1 MCRKRAGIRRRGKG
15 NADMTDVGKL
25 SGDDAFSRVRYE
37 KRKPAIDGSYFVKEQ
52 EKKAPYSELAE
63 NGMIQYKGVVF
74 VCDDANQAL
83 CLGDMTDEKNVLTI
97 PLEKGGCLK
106 VNRSNIGDLSRAITM
121 FSAED
126 VRRILAAIAQ
136 DAQCTR
142 KYQEIEEMEDSVM
155 NVTADHT
162 EEDGGEQTVVI
173 GE

>member
-1 MCRKRAGIRRRGKG
+1 
-15 NADMTDVGKL
+15 MTDIGKM
-25 SGDDAFSRVRYE
+25 SGFGEFSRVQYDM
-37 KRKPAIDGSYFVKEQ
+37 RKPAIDGSCFEKKQ

-63 NGMIQYKGVVF
+63 NGTIQYKGVVF
-74 VCDDANQAL
+74 VCDDENQAL

-121 FSAED
+121 FSPED

-142 KYQEIEEMEDSVM
+142 KYQEIEETEDSVM
-155 NVTADHT
+155 NVTEDHGET
-162 EEDGGEQTVVI
+162 ENSVEETAA
-173 GE
+173 E